1 MSEIMSCL
9 PSVVSIHA
17 PIIQRPRVVLAYGF
31 KVQIE
36 MQVMLGSGS
45 INFGDS
51 GTLANQIHSIGHL
64 FLCCLGH
71 KYPAFALIFPP
82 QA

>member
-1 MSEIMSCL
+1 MKSSAAKRGRNRRAAAKMSEIMSCL

-51 GTLANQIHSIGHL
+51 GTLANQIQGL
-64 FLCCLGH
+64 AGR
-71 KYPAFALIFPP
+71 PP
-82 QA
+82 